1 MKSKEYPKFSG
12 FRKSPKCPQGILES
26 SKGPKLL
33 TKSDIKRLNFVSH
46 MPGYLCDLQKKYK
59 SPECLG
65 NFPKSQIL
73 FVFLDFLLCFRE
85 FVEFTK

>member
-1 MKSKEYPKFSG
+1 
-12 FRKSPKCPQGILES
+12 
-26 SKGPKLL
+26 
-33 TKSDIKRLNFVSH
+33 